1 VEDAYKIIFLGAL
14 KQGIDSKAA
23 SENLSNFF
31 KVSADIFER
40 YLDGKKRVFK
50 QGLSLD
56 EAKKYQAIFN
66 RVGALSEIDVVFDRR
81 ILETSSVFVEDRY
94 SNAKQPPHIE
104 SLSAG
109 STFAD
114 ESKAVH
120 RQLEKNQDPVS
131 VFQHSPGFEFDA
143 YSFIP
148 PVYSSRGSVP
158 VAEPGGAV
166 IGIIESTKPVQGYA
180 LTLLAAVISAFVLQ
194 RLVLNYLLATFI
206 SAAFVTPVAIFVF
219 LMALM
224 YLPGLLSLRKELSVK
239 VSNSGKQE
247 HICQYRERKWGW
259 PLTKVFI
266 VVDESKKHIARVK
279 KNQFFLT
286 YACTTLAGQ
295 VIYRANPDMDIEES
309 VAYLGESV
317 REELFSVAAFIFQ
330 GLEKIKSLTK
340 FLRRKNRGSDKK
352 VIDIFDERGSV
363 AATLQI
369 SNSRLKKPRM
379 FKLHVKGGV
388 SSDADRRILLAFG
401 LILAG
406 L

>member
-23 SENLSNFF
+23 SENLSNLF
-31 KVSADIFER
+31 KVSPDIFER

-66 RVGALSEIDVVFDRR
+66 RAGALSEIDVVFDRR

-94 SNAKQPPHIE
+94 SNAKQQPHIE

-131 VFQHSPGFEFDA
+131 AFQRSPGFEFDA

-166 IGIIESTKPVQGYA
+166 IGIIESTKM
-180 LTLLAAVISAFVLQ
+180 
-194 RLVLNYLLATFI
+194 N
-206 SAAFVTPVAIFVF
+206 
-219 LMALM
+219 
-224 YLPGLLSLRKELSVK
+224 
-239 VSNSGKQE
+239 
-247 HICQYRERKWGW
+247 
-259 PLTKVFI
+259 
-266 VVDESKKHIARVK
+266 
-279 KNQFFLT
+279 
-286 YACTTLAGQ
+286 
-295 VIYRANPDMDIEES
+295 
-309 VAYLGESV
+309 
-317 REELFSVAAFIFQ
+317 
-330 GLEKIKSLTK
+330 
-340 FLRRKNRGSDKK
+340 
-352 VIDIFDERGSV
+352 
-363 AATLQI
+363 
-369 SNSRLKKPRM
+369 
-379 FKLHVKGGV
+379 
-388 SSDADRRILLAFG
+388 
-401 LILAG
+401 
-406 L
+406 